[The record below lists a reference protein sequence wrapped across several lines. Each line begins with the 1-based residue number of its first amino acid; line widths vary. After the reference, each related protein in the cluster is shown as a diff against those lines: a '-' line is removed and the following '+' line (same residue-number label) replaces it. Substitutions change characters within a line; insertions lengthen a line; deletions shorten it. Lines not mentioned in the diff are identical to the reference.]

1 MRLPNLGKGYLFMGT
16 KKNMCT
22 QVAYNVDPRGGVI
35 HYSTNYFHALFPVII
50 PVFFLQQT
58 QSTLQ
63 TIQGLWEK
71 KGRKRSKQDLE
82 EREVLWPLDLK
93 VHTLVTDPLCRERGA
108 PATVPL
114 VLRSYTSQRARDPL
128 EAGCSESNG
137 WRRGPCRDML
147 GTICARNSW
156 VSGTQNKV
164 YKGRGRLQVDISLSL
179 HGFLRQWEAKGEP
192 WGREG
197 SSCQDLRVLLLLQWE
212 FPAGTIIM
220 TATTVY
226 TFV

>member
-1 MRLPNLGKGYLFMGT
+1 MGSFTTPQTTSMLCSLWSFLCSSSNKHKAPYRQYKGCERRKEGEEV
-16 KKNMCT
+16 N
-22 QVAYNVDPRGGVI
+22 R
-35 HYSTNYFHALFPVII
+35 
-50 PVFFLQQT
+50 
-58 QSTLQ
+58 
-63 TIQGLWEK
+63 QG
-71 KGRKRSKQDLE
+71 LE

-108 PATVPL
+108 PGTVPL
-114 VLRSYTSQRARDPL
+114 VLRSYTSQWAGDPL

-164 YKGRGRLQVDISLSL
+164 YKGRGGLQVDTPLSL
-179 HGFLRQWEAKGEP
+179 HGLLRQWEAKGEP
-192 WGREG
+192 WGRKG

-212 FPAGTIIM
+212 FPAGTITM

-226 TFV
+226 TFI